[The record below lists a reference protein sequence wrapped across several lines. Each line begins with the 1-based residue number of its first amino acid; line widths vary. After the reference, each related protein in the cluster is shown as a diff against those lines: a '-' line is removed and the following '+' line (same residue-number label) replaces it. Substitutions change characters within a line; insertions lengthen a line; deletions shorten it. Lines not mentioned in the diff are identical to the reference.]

1 MDFSLTGL
9 PHVVAL
15 ASIALLGYMLGRQNS
30 GGGDSE
36 QKSQRD
42 IARAQ
47 AVAKQLDHISSTVRS
62 EFTRHEADV
71 KRFKERVRQ
80 LANNN
85 ESMSSQELCAEAERI
100 LQPTVELLSHIS
112 NAYEA
117 LQLQTNHLR
126 TFAEARTDP
135 LTGLCNRRALE
146 ECLAGEISRQNRYA
160 EVFSIAIIDIDH
172 FKNIND
178 TQGHMI
184 GDQIIKSVA
193 KQLDCDA
200 RESDIVARFGG
211 EEFVIVMPQTG
222 ADGAAVTA
230 ERIRL
235 QIAENC
241 SAIAPVTVSLGI
253 ATAMDKD
260 DADGL
265 LTRADE
271 ALYQAKHD
279 GRNCVRRHTSDG
291 IEPIDASL
299 EPNEEALAVAEYD
312 G

>member
-15 ASIALLGYMLGRQNS
+15 ASIALLGYMLGRRNNGKGLS
-30 GGGDSE
+30 D

-47 AVAKQLDHISSTVRS
+47 AVAKQLDQISTTVRS
-62 EFTRHEADV
+62 EFARHESDV
-71 KRFKERVRQ
+71 KRFKERVRR
-80 LANNN
+80 LANND

-146 ECLAGEISRQNRYA
+146 ECLSGEIARRKRYA
-160 EVFSIAIIDIDH
+160 EEFSIAIIDIDH

-178 TQGHMI
+178 TQGHMV

-193 KQLDCDA
+193 QELDREA

-211 EEFVIVMPQTG
+211 EEFVIVMPHSELSG
-222 ADGAAVTA
+222 AGITA
-230 ERIRL
+230 ERIRQ
-235 QIAENC
+235 QIEKNC
-241 SAIAPVTVSLGI
+241 SEIASVTVSMGI
-253 ATAMDKD
+253 ATAMDED
-260 DADGL
+260 DAEGL
-265 LTRADE
+265 MTRADE
-271 ALYQAKHD
+271 ALYQAKRD
-279 GRNCVRRHTSDG
+279 GRNCVRQHTGNS
-291 IEPIDASL
+291 IEPIDAAPEL
-299 EPNEEALAVAEYD
+299 NEEALAVADYHE
-312 G
+312 